1 MFRALN
7 EKVYIL
13 CWIFA
18 SLLLLCVLG
27 YFLVGLIIKRHG
39 ISLKLLL
46 IGEEYI
52 FASIGSIVIFLTL
65 LFPVAFYV
73 WGLTFV
79 LMHFVF
85 GSNNRIISYI
95 DRCDRNKI
103 SINSRQLNPYLT
115 CERIT
120 SWVQDFRH
128 LRRKVCGEISIK
140 NSKSKCGIMPFPI
153 FASGTIGISA
163 AFFAYGC
170 LFENCDSFLARL
182 LENYASLSCVLCV
195 LYVLL
200 YLSTA
205 GNVFHH
211 MYGYKRLF
219 KILFAVFSIIMY
231 VGITMISMNT

>member
-1 MFRALN
+1 MPVPGATSHSGTGKIKIFILWQIVTDWMFWRGMVMFRALN

-79 LMHFVF
+79 LMHFV
-85 GSNNRIISYI
+85 
-95 DRCDRNKI
+95 
-103 SINSRQLNPYLT
+103 
-115 CERIT
+115 
-120 SWVQDFRH
+120 
-128 LRRKVCGEISIK
+128 
-140 NSKSKCGIMPFPI
+140 
-153 FASGTIGISA
+153 
-163 AFFAYGC
+163 
-170 LFENCDSFLARL
+170 
-182 LENYASLSCVLCV
+182 
-195 LYVLL
+195 
-200 YLSTA
+200 
-205 GNVFHH
+205 
-211 MYGYKRLF
+211 
-219 KILFAVFSIIMY
+219 
-231 VGITMISMNT
+231 